1 MRKVILLG
9 CLTGVILAGGLNA
22 DAMSC
27 IPEGTLYT
35 QNPIISAPKGYARTI
50 GPTGTISAKCTVS
63 KSGYTT
69 KSTSVSGQGG
79 SMVETD
85 WIYGPTYASS
95 GTKFKSNHTG
105 YRGDNGAYWTASAS
119 KSY

>member
-1 MRKVILLG
+1 MKKAILLG
-9 CLTGVILAGGLNA
+9 CLTGVILAGSLGVN
-22 DAMSC
+22 AMSI

-69 KSTSVSGQGG
+69 KSTSVSGE
-79 SMVETD
+79 SAMVETD
-85 WIYGPTYASS
+85 WIYGPTYASA
-95 GTKFKSNHTG
+95 GTKFTSNHTG
-105 YRGDNGAYWTASAS
+105 YRGDNGAYWTASAT